1 MGTPVSY
8 LSLFLISLAIYLVW
22 MDVGLYLGIELSEN
36 AIPICF
42 VFLCLNFTVSINYYL
57 SFFPPFSNVSVDY

>member
-22 MDVGLYLGIELSEN
+22 MDVGLYLGMS
-36 AIPICF
+36 
-42 VFLCLNFTVSINYYL
+42 
-57 SFFPPFSNVSVDY
+57 SF